1 MKLRN
6 DLSLTDKVDFLRTMN
21 ELNFEYNHLGLGEL
35 DYADLSICNIAAK
48 FVSTYKEIVSQA
60 APTNVVI
67 AYSTDVFSLVSLK
80 IIKVALS
87 YVHGN
92 YDVYLY
98 GDFGTKAEKDYFK
111 KYYPDIKRFSS
122 LRKIKKLKGNTILI
136 DSFNPIV
143 NVESRMDYSKEFN
156 EIFQPLRYLRPSTL
170 QNIYSFYAPEDK
182 DYKRI
187 IEGNSLKFVT
197 GNFDDFE
204 RFYEFPDKVKYG
216 PYFYNLKESRPF
228 VHFVLDDT
236 EASYPLF
243 SLIWESAKEGNI
255 HLYTFLGD
263 DSQIEHLGKFL
274 RKYGF
279 DSNIPNPLN
288 IVTLDEAITMLQMT
302 ESGGNSVWYD
312 DDLDEAR
319 KELSEN

>member
-1 MKLRN
+1 MNFRY
-6 DLSLTDKVDFLRTMN
+6 DLSLTDKVNFLRTMN
-21 ELNFEYNHLGLGEL
+21 DLNFEYNHLGLGNL

-48 FVSTYKEIVSQA
+48 FVSTYREMISQVAKTNIVLVY
-60 APTNVVI
+60 N
-67 AYSTDVFSLVSLK
+67 TDVFSLISLK
-80 IIKVALS
+80 IIKVALAYTRS
-87 YVHGN
+87 N
-92 YDVYLY
+92 YDFYLY
-98 GDFGTKAEKDYFK
+98 GDFATKAEREYFK
-111 KYYPDIKRFSS
+111 KYYPDIKRLSS
-122 LRKIKKLKGNTILI
+122 LKKIKKLKGNTILI

-170 QNIYSFYAPEDK
+170 QNIYSFYSPEDK

-187 IEGNSLKFVT
+187 IEGNSLRFVT
-197 GNFDDFE
+197 DNFDAFE
-204 RFYEFPDKVKYG
+204 NFYEFPDKTTFTVNRPNEDK
-216 PYFYNLKESRPF
+216 PF

-243 SLIWESAKEGNI
+243 SLIWESAQEGNI
-255 HLYTFLGD
+255 HIYTFLGD
-263 DSQIEHLGKFL
+263 ESQIENLSKFL
-274 RKYGF
+274 KKYGF

-288 IVTLDEAITMLQMT
+288 VVPLDDAIAILQMT

>member
-1 MKLRN
+1 MKIRD
-6 DLSLTDKVDFLRTMN
+6 DLSLTDKINFLTKMN
-21 ELNFEYNHLGLGEL
+21 YLNFEYNHLGLGNL

-48 FVSTYKEIVSQA
+48 FVSTYREMISQV
-60 APTNVVI
+60 APTNVVVV
-67 AYSTDVFSLVSLK
+67 YNTDVFSLISLR

-87 YVHGN
+87 YTHGN
-92 YDVYLY
+92 SAVYLY
-98 GDFGTKAEKDYFK
+98 GDFTSKAEKDYFK
-111 KYYPDIKRFSS
+111 KYYPDIKVYSS

-143 NVESRMDYSKEFN
+143 NVDSHMDYSKEFI

-170 QNIYSFYAPEDK
+170 QDIYSFYAPEDK

-187 IEGNSLKFVT
+187 IEGNSLRFVT
-197 GNFDDFE
+197 GNYDAFE
-204 RFYEFPDKVKYG
+204 KFYEFPDRATYTTIRSDK
-216 PYFYNLKESRPF
+216 PF

-274 RKYGF
+274 KKYGF
-279 DSNIPNPLN
+279 DSNIPNPIN

>member
-1 MKLRN
+1 MKLRD
-6 DLSLTDKVDFLRTMN
+6 DLSLTDKINFLSLMSD
-21 ELNFEYNHLGLGEL
+21 LNLEYNHLGLGNL

-48 FVSTYKEIVSQA
+48 FVSTYREMISQA
-60 APTNVVI
+60 APTNVVVV
-67 AYSTDVFSLVSLK
+67 YNTDVFSLISLK
-80 IIKVALS
+80 IVKVALS
-87 YVHGN
+87 YTHGN
-92 YDVYLY
+92 SAVYLY
-98 GDFGTKAEKDYFK
+98 GDFASKAEKDYFK
-111 KYYPDIKRFSS
+111 KYYPDIKRYSS
-122 LRKIKKLKGNTILI
+122 LKKIKKLKGNTILI

-143 NVESRMDYSKEFN
+143 NVDFRMDYSKEFI

-182 DYKRI
+182 DYRRI
-187 IEGNSLKFVT
+187 IEGNSLRFVT
-197 GNFDDFE
+197 GNYDTFE
-204 RFYEFPDKVKYG
+204 RFYEFPDRATFTVTRSNEDK
-216 PYFYNLKESRPF
+216 PF

-263 DSQIEHLGKFL
+263 ESQIEHLGKFL
-274 RKYGF
+274 KKYGF
-279 DSNIPNPLN
+279 DSNIPNPIN

>member
-1 MKLRN
+1 MKIRD
-6 DLSLTDKVDFLRTMN
+6 DLSLTDKINFLTKMN
-21 ELNFEYNHLGLGEL
+21 YLNFEYNHLGLGNL

-48 FVSTYKEIVSQA
+48 FVSTYREMISHV
-60 APTNVVI
+60 APTNVVVV
-67 AYSTDVFSLVSLK
+67 YNTDVFSLISLR

-87 YVHGN
+87 YTHGN
-92 YDVYLY
+92 SAVYLY
-98 GDFGTKAEKDYFK
+98 GDFTSKAEKDYFK
-111 KYYPDIKRFSS
+111 KYYPDIKVYSS

-143 NVESRMDYSKEFN
+143 NVDSHMDYSKEFI

-170 QNIYSFYAPEDK
+170 QDIYSFYAPEDK

-187 IEGNSLKFVT
+187 IEGNSLRFVT
-197 GNFDDFE
+197 GNYDAFE
-204 RFYEFPDKVKYG
+204 KFYEFPDRATYTTIRSDK
-216 PYFYNLKESRPF
+216 PF

-274 RKYGF
+274 KKYGF
-279 DSNIPNPLN
+279 DSNIPNPIN